1 MSKICDICKK
11 APATVHLTNINNN
24 VKTEMHMCESCA
36 EKNGVHI
43 HKSFS
48 FEKVFTEDKPTSLKS
63 IDFVLNSSSSPSE
76 DKKKKA
82 DITCDKCGMKWKD
95 FRKGGRFGCAN
106 DYEVFKNG
114 LIPLLD
120 EIHASTS
127 HHVGKRPDQNKEDA
141 RYSLLVELK
150 RKLRDA
156 VAREDYE
163 LAANL
168 RDQIE
173 ECSKNSR

>member
-1 MSKICDICKK
+1 MSKKCDICKK

-43 HKSFS
+43 HKTFS
-48 FEKVFTEDKPTSLKS
+48 FEKVFTQKVNPSLNS
-63 IDFVLNSSSSPSE
+63 IDFVLNTDSNANE
-76 DKKKKA
+76 ENKA
-82 DITCDKCGMKWKD
+82 KPDITCDKCGMKWKE
-95 FRKGGRFGCAN
+95 FRKSGRLGCAN
-106 DYEVFKNG
+106 DYEVFKKG
-114 LIPLLD
+114 LLPLFD
-120 EIHASTS
+120 EIHASTV
-127 HHVGKRPDQNKEDA
+127 HHVGKSPSQNNEESQ
-141 RYSLLVELK
+141 YVLLVELK

-163 LAANL
+163 LAAKL

-173 ECSKNSR
+173 NVSKDF

>member
-24 VKTEMHMCESCA
+24 IKTEMHMCESCA

-48 FEKVFTEDKPTSLKS
+48 FEKVFSSKKSPVLNS
-63 IDFVLNSSSSPSE
+63 IDFVLNAE
-76 DKKKKA
+76 NNQTEEKKKKP
-82 DITCDKCGMKWKD
+82 DIVCDKCGMKWKD

-120 EIHASTS
+120 EIHASTF
-127 HHVGKRPDQNKEDA
+127 HHVGKSPAQNVSD
-141 RYSLLVELK
+141 SLYETLVELK

-163 LAANL
+163 FAAKL

-173 ECSKNSR
+173 EISKRI